1 MGIKTILY
9 EGMSFR
15 TCFEV
20 YILNYEQQHSMNHHS
35 LMLLSFKSGENG
47 QSRGS
52 GYSSSSATETRLE
65 GSGGLASASG
75 SDTQNLNVIFGAAVG
90 PGDYHGTMS
99 KAELEREAGGRI
111 FTSENSETRN
121 QVETTRYQGSRSSG
135 GASGDAFGRGRGS
148 GGSNQ
153 EALES
158 EYASRGGQR
167 GQGYNSGSSR
177 QASGEA
183 YQGSSGTYGAG
194 GGGSVH
200 YEEGSYYD
208 QSNRAKYSGSGSSDY
223 SASSSSTSS
232 PGKCK
237 YVWSDQNNRWECEGS
252 DPALVTDH
260 GSSDSGWVTLPD
272 GTQRR
277 SQSSWSSWN
286 STSGAA
292 VDGGRAAG
300 GAGRR
305 RLQGGKARRRGQ
317 GVRVEAEEDEEGQ
330 YLESGQI
337 AEGKCNLSC
346 FKPVTKMLQNYIEF
360 CANFTFTCP
369 SK

>member
-1 MGIKTILY
+1 MRRNVGIKTILY

-121 QVETTRYQGSRSSG
+121 QVETTRYQGSISSG

-148 GGSNQ
+148 GGSGACT
-153 EALES
+153 EM
-158 EYASRGGQR
+158 QR
-167 GQGYNSGSSR
+167 
-177 QASGEA
+177 EF
-183 YQGSSGTYGAG
+183 
-194 GGGSVH
+194 
-200 YEEGSYYD
+200 YD
-208 QSNRAKYSGSGSSDY
+208 KNMSQI
-223 SASSSSTSS
+223 
-232 PGKCK
+232 
-237 YVWSDQNNRWECEGS
+237 
-252 DPALVTDH
+252 
-260 GSSDSGWVTLPD
+260 VTLNLPRLNHL
-272 GTQRR
+272 QKP
-277 SQSSWSSWN
+277 N
-286 STSGAA
+286 KPHLTSPYN
-292 VDGGRAAG
+292 
-300 GAGRR
+300 
-305 RLQGGKARRRGQ
+305 K
-317 GVRVEAEEDEEGQ
+317 
-330 YLESGQI
+330 I
-337 AEGKCNLSC
+337 
-346 FKPVTKMLQNYIEF
+346 
-360 CANFTFTCP
+360 
-369 SK
+369 